1 MDVTALVQR
10 YGSVP
15 ANLQKEADEIWSHL
29 QKQSEHVI
37 SAKVTSNFGVDVE
50 NTAVRPGKVHK
61 GVVVTLKPEYTLS
74 AKDSWVH
81 PNLYQ
86 CRALFEG
93 GNMPRDLDLSDTN
106 DLVGRCAVQSV
117 NEIGDTQSEYFTVVD
132 MHLKVQA
139 NSVRDSWNGRTVQSV
154 YSTELK
160 DETLAKVREVAE
172 SCGAD
177 RLVKKSFTNALFR
190 GPNTFHFYNNAYK
203 DAGLVLNSPLTGYT
217 MVESKDHAADYL
229 GDGSVQVN
237 QLGEEQ
243 QRSLFRKVRWNSS
256 YLINTFAMRRT
267 FAKTPAVYRM
277 KQARVSTTPIL
288 HSLSPQQILELTPT
302 TEHLDRNEI
311 GYHTHYD
318 NDRLEIPVSSEVI
331 LKLVG
336 MRDEYSILNK
346 DFYKQGAGGIE
357 GQLVLPRDIVERL

>member
-1 MDVTALVQR
+1 MDLSALVER

-15 ANLQKEADEIWSHL
+15 EHLQKEADEIWTHL
-29 QKQSEHVI
+29 QQQGDHVI
-37 SAKVTSNFGVDVE
+37 SAKATSNFGVDIE
-50 NTAVRPGKVHK
+50 NTAVRSEKVHK
-61 GVVVTLKPEYTLS
+61 GVIVTLKPTYTLS
-74 AKDSWVH
+74 AKDSWAH
-81 PNLYQ
+81 PNLNQ

-93 GNMPRDLDLSDTN
+93 GNLPHDMDLSDTN
-106 DLVGRCAVQSV
+106 DVVGRCAVQSV
-117 NEIGDTQSEYFTVVD
+117 NEIGDTQSEMYTVVD
-132 MHLKVQA
+132 MHLFGHA

-154 YSTELK
+154 YSTELR
-160 DETLAKVREVAE
+160 DQTLERVRDIGE

-177 RLVKKSFTNALFR
+177 RLVKKSFTNMLLR

-217 MVESKDHAADYL
+217 MVDAKDHAADYL
-229 GDGSVQVN
+229 GDDTVSVN

-243 QRSLFRKVRWNSS
+243 QRSLFRKVKWNNS
-256 YLINTFAMRRT
+256 YLINTFAMRKT
-267 FAKTPAVYRM
+267 FSKAPATYRM
-277 KQARVSTTPIL
+277 KQAMVSTTPIM
-288 HSLSPQQILELTPT
+288 HSLTPQQILELTPT

-318 NDRLEIPVSSEVI
+318 NDRLEIPVSDEVI
-331 LKLVG
+331 LKLVS

-346 DFYKQGAGGIE
+346 DFYKQGNQSVQ